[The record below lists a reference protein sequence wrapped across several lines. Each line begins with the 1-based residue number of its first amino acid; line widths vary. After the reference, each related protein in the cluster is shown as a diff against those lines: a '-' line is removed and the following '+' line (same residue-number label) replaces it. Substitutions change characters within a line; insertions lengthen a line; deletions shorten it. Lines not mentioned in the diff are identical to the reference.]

1 MAAVSETGALSGIG
15 DLDTPVPVVDLDV
28 VARNI
33 ARLQQA
39 CDAAGVIN
47 LPHIKTHKS
56 VAIARMQVAA
66 GAGGITCQKLGEA
79 ERMADAGFDNILL
92 SYTLVGGAKAHRL
105 AALAR
110 RIKLTVCCDS
120 AVGAHGL
127 SRAVA
132 DSGATLSVLVECD
145 TGRGRAG
152 VDSVDAAAG
161 LASTVAGLPGLHFA
175 GLLTYGPNGGAERT
189 AAFVRDVR
197 ATCAARGLEFTTVS
211 AGGTPNIAQIG
222 KSGETEYRAGTYVF
236 NDRQMVGLGAAA
248 ADDCALFVHATVI
261 SRPNRNR
268 ALLDAGSKSLTS
280 DLAGF
285 KDFGVLVDYP
295 GARIYQL
302 AEEHGFVDL
311 SACERIPEIG
321 EVVRILPNHVCP
333 VVNLFDQVL
342 TVRNGRPAGPLKID
356 ARGLVA

>member
-1 MAAVSETGALSGIG
+1 MAASETSGLAG
-15 DLDTPVPVVDLDV
+15 MGVLDTPVPVVDLDV

-39 CDAAGVIN
+39 CDAAGVMN
-47 LPHIKTHKS
+47 RPHIKTHKS
-56 VAIARMQVAA
+56 IAVARMQVDA

-79 ERMADAGFDNILL
+79 ERMADAGFHDILL
-92 SYTLVGGAKAHRL
+92 SYTLVGDAKAQRL

-110 RIKLTVCCDS
+110 RIKLSVCCDS
-120 AVGAHGL
+120 NIGALGL
-127 SRAVA
+127 SRAMA

-152 VDSVDAAAG
+152 VDTAGQAVALAA
-161 LASTVAGLPGLHFA
+161 TITDLPGLRFA
-175 GLLTYGPNGGAERT
+175 GLLTYGPNGGAEKT
-189 AAFVRDVR
+189 AAFVQDVR
-197 ATCAARGLEFTTVS
+197 AGCDVRGLDFTVVS
-211 AGGTPNIAQIG
+211 AGGTPGIADIG
-222 KSGETEYRAGTYVF
+222 KTGETEYRAGTYVF
-236 NDRQMVGLGAAA
+236 NDRQMVGMGAAT
-248 ADDCALFVHATVI
+248 ADDCALFVYATVV

-280 DLAGF
+280 DLSGF
-285 KDFGVLVDYP
+285 KDFGMLVDYQ

-302 AEEHGFVDL
+302 AEEHAFVDL
-311 SACERIPEIG
+311 SACDRIPEVG
-321 EVVRILPNHVCP
+321 DVVRVLPNHVCP

-342 TVRNGRPAGPLKID
+342 TVRYGQLAGSMTVD